1 VIITVNGEVR
11 DVPSGATVATVVEL
25 LEAAPD
31 GRGIAVALNGE
42 VVSRRRWPETKL
54 LEGSWVEVVSAIQG
68 G

>member
-1 VIITVNGEVR
+1 VNITVNGEVR